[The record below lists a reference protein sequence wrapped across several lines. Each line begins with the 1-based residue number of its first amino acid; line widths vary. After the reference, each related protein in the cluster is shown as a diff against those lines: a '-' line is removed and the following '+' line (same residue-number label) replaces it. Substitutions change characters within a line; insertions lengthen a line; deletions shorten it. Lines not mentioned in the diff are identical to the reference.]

1 MCWPTLVLNLKT
13 LFFVACVFAYG
24 VELEAALLRFSCL
37 NFPMVVLTLRNVG
50 ALKHRGGYNFF
61 LSYRGI
67 WAMSRDNQH
76 FSANPPLFFYLEQRN
91 PLIPVYFR

>member
-1 MCWPTLVLNLKT
+1 MEGFFKMCWPTLVLNLKT

-50 ALKHRGGYNFF
+50 HSSIEVDIIF
-61 LSYRGI
+61 SYLI
-67 WAMSRDNQH
+67 ADLDN
-76 FSANPPLFFYLEQRN
+76 
-91 PLIPVYFR
+91 VT